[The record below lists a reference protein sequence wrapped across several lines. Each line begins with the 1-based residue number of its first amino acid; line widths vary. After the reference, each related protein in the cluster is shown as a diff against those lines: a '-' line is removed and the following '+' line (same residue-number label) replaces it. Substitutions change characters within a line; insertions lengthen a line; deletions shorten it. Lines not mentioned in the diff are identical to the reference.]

1 MTQAGQDPR
10 PIRLGLLGIPVSSRN
25 QGVQALAA
33 SVVNLCTSS
42 ASGTQVILLA
52 GHDRREK
59 LIFRT
64 TAGEVTVP
72 VVNFRMSPKSRP
84 CDHLLWITAMA
95 VLYRCLP
102 LPALRG
108 SISRATPFIAALE
121 TCDLAADIRGGDSFS
136 DIYGLKRF
144 AIGFLAAWSAILVKG
159 ALVQLPQTYG
169 PFKSPLARW
178 MARFLLRRSAIIVAR
193 DQTSHGIAMDLAS
206 PNQRILLSPDV
217 AFSLSASL
225 PAGIPVDPPA
235 CGMPGRPSIGLNV
248 NGLMFHGGYSRDN
261 MFGLKMDYPA
271 YLKQL
276 LLALLEEQDGE
287 IWLIPHT
294 YAGKGDVESDLDASE
309 ELRAALPRE
318 YSGRVRIVTGE
329 YGPHEVKGVIGMCG
343 FFIGSRMHSCIA
355 ALSQGI
361 PCVGVAYSM
370 KFHGVFESV
379 GMEEWVVEARESE
392 TGQAVR
398 RTLELFRQREEI
410 RGRLKIRADDARV
423 RLDEI
428 FAGLGEYAAGGQP
441 GKPMK
446 P

>member
-1 MTQAGQDPR
+1 MTKAKPR
-10 PIRLGLLGIPVSSRN
+10 PRPVRLGLLGIPVSSRN

-33 SVVNLCTSS
+33 SVVNLCTST
-42 ASGTQVILLA
+42 ASETQVILLA
-52 GHDRREK
+52 GHDRSEK

-64 TAGEVTVP
+64 AAGEVTVP

-95 VLYRCLP
+95 MLYRFLP
-102 LPALRG
+102 LPALRE

-144 AIGFLAAWSAILVKG
+144 TIGFLAAWSAILVKG
-159 ALVQLPQTYG
+159 TLVQLPQTYG
-169 PFKSPLARW
+169 PFNSPLAGW

-193 DQTSHGIAMDLAS
+193 DQTSHAIAMSLAG
-206 PNQRILLSPDV
+206 PKQRILLSPDV
-217 AFSLSASL
+217 AFSLSASP
-225 PAGIPVDPPA
+225 PAGIVLDPPA
-235 CGMPGRPSIGLNV
+235 NGMPDRPPIGINV

-261 MFGLKMDYPA
+261 MFGLRMDYPA

-276 LLALLEEQDGE
+276 LLALLEEHDGE
-287 IWLIPHT
+287 IRLIPHT
-294 YAGKGDVESDLDASE
+294 YAAKGDVESDLDASE
-309 ELRAALPRE
+309 KLRASLPRE
-318 YSGRVRIVTGE
+318 STDRIRIVTGE
-329 YGPHEVKGVIGMCG
+329 FGPHEVKGVIGMCG

-370 KFHGVFESV
+370 KFHGVFETV

-392 TGQAVR
+392 TGQAIG
-398 RTLELFRQREEI
+398 RTLELFQQRDGIRDRLMTRADEA
-410 RGRLKIRADDARV
+410 RGRLDG
-423 RLDEI
+423 I
-428 FAGLGEYAAGGQP
+428 FAGLTEHAAGRAHQ
-441 GKPMK
+441 
-446 P
+446 